1 MNNFIAYSVP
11 ETVNHFSSQLKSVAS
26 ARFEMLARSPPAS
39 PPRASDWRT
48 ESKLHDRH
56 HIFLLKPSCMHRAIS
71 MAGYYP
77 SSRYGHALELL
88 VEQLNHLREMAG
100 RERICIAGAGPLG
113 QHQA

>member
-1 MNNFIAYSVP
+1 MNSFIAYSVP
-11 ETVNHFSSQLKSVAS
+11 ETVNHFPSQLKSVAS
-26 ARFEMLARSPPAS
+26 ARFEKLARSPPAS

-48 ESKLHDRH
+48 ESKLTIAITCSSSNHDA
-56 HIFLLKPSCMHRAIS
+56 SVHRAVS

-113 QHQA
+113 Q